1 MKHSPNSSRRP
12 FAALAALALLTGAAP
27 VAVMAQAQKPAAA
40 PVDPEVRLKKIEA
53 EVRALQRQVFPGGDQ
68 KYFAPEVTKDGTV
81 SAPPAGTPATSPVT
95 DLLTRL
101 DSVEAQLSRL
111 TAQNEEAGNRI
122 AQLEAKVA
130 ALTPPPAPAPA
141 AATDA
146 ATPAGAAAATPP
158 ATVAAPAPAPK
169 PSLAIMDSPPPA
181 KPAPAPVA
189 AAPKPE
195 VQLAAAAPAKAA
207 PAKELAPAPAK
218 PSAKRVAAV
227 KAIEK
232 PATDD
237 PGDDEYS
244 YGFRLW
250 EAKFYPEAEQQLQL
264 FLTKYPKHDRVGWAR
279 NLLGRAFLDDGK
291 PREAAQWFLKN
302 YQADRKGPRAADSL
316 LLLAESMRQ
325 LGDSNRACIALG
337 EFAAGYKAEAAGRLK
352 AQYDAT
358 KGGVK
363 CN

>member
-1 MKHSPNSSRRP
+1 MKHLPIPSRRSL
-12 FAALAALALLTGAAP
+12 AALAALALLAGVAP
-27 VAVMAQAQKPAAA
+27 GAVMAQAQKPAASA
-40 PVDPEVRLKKIEA
+40 ATDPEARLKKIEA

-68 KYFAPEVTKDGTV
+68 KYFPPEISKDGTV
-81 SAPPAGTPATSPVT
+81 TTPAAGTPATSAVT
-95 DLLTRL
+95 DILTRM
-101 DSVEAQLSRL
+101 DSVEAQLARL

-130 ALTPPPAPAPA
+130 ALTPPPPPAPVADAAPAGTATGNPA
-141 AATDA
+141 
-146 ATPAGAAAATPP
+146 
-158 ATVAAPAPAPK
+158 VAPAPK
-169 PSLAIMDSPPPA
+169 PSIAIMDSP
-181 KPAPAPVA
+181 APAQVAVA
-189 AAPKPE
+189 APRPEAPA
-195 VQLAAAAPAKAA
+195 VQLAAPAPAKVQPAPAKAA
-207 PAKELAPAPAK
+207 AKEAVAAPAK
-218 PSAKRVAAV
+218 PSPKRVAAV

-279 NLLGRAFLDDGK
+279 NLLGRAYLDDGK

-316 LLLAESMRQ
+316 LFLGESMRQ
-325 LGDSNRACIALG
+325 LGDTSRACIALG
-337 EFAAGYKAEAAGRLK
+337 EFSTTFKVEAAGRLK
-352 AQYDAT
+352 SQYDAT
-358 KGGVK
+358 RAGVK
-363 CN
+363 CKD

>member
-1 MKHSPNSSRRP
+1 MKHSPKSSRRP
-12 FAALAALALLTGAAP
+12 FAALAALALLAGAAP

-81 SAPPAGTPATSPVT
+81 STQPAGTPATSPVT

-141 AATDA
+141 PAATTDA
-146 ATPAGAAAATPP
+146 AAPAGTASATPP
-158 ATVAAPAPAPK
+158 ATVAAPAAAPK

-207 PAKELAPAPAK
+207 PAK
-218 PSAKRVAAV
+218 
-227 KAIEK
+227 
-232 PATDD
+232 
-237 PGDDEYS
+237 
-244 YGFRLW
+244 
-250 EAKFYPEAEQQLQL
+250 
-264 FLTKYPKHDRVGWAR
+264 
-279 NLLGRAFLDDGK
+279 
-291 PREAAQWFLKN
+291 
-302 YQADRKGPRAADSL
+302 
-316 LLLAESMRQ
+316 
-325 LGDSNRACIALG
+325 
-337 EFAAGYKAEAAGRLK
+337 
-352 AQYDAT
+352 
-358 KGGVK
+358 
-363 CN
+363 